1 MIWSEILVEFCS
13 VLGTGDLS
21 MLDLTSAFTSVDAAK
36 ELDAANEFYAANEFD
51 AENELEAKESFY
63 FISAFKVFVKELNN

>member
-1 MIWSEILVEFCS
+1 M
-13 VLGTGDLS
+13 S
-21 MLDLTSAFTSVDAAK
+21 MLDLISAFTAVDAAK
-36 ELDAANEFYAANEFD
+36 EFD

>member
-1 MIWSEILVEFCS
+1 MVEFCS
-13 VLGTGDLS
+13 VLGIGDLS
-21 MLDLTSAFTSVDAAK
+21 MLDLISAFTAVDAAK
-36 ELDAANEFYAANEFD
+36 EFD